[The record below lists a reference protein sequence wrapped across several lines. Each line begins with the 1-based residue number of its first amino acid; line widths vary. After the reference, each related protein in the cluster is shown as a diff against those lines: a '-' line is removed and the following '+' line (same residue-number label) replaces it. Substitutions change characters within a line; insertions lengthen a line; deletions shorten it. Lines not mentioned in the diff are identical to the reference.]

1 MTKAEMTN
9 STTRR
14 KVLAGIAALPVMAE
28 TAALAREAAPGLA
41 ELIEFHRIAY
51 RRLDD
56 AVSKRNEIEDALREE
71 RRRHPVL
78 VPLAVLPNGECH
90 SGFYELGPI
99 SPEEIRRGIEQTHD
113 QLRRVHCSK
122 WSRAMFPEFPDAME
136 AALQASQERAIRA
149 LAEAEAAVAAR
160 EQEAGLADAQ
170 GVVDA
175 MEEAEFDARLRL
187 VMHVPASTEEA
198 QVKADYI
205 ETSPPFRDGWCE
217 DCPDFV
223 RAVIDRLGSIQ
234 S

>member
-71 RRRHPVL
+71 RRRHPIL
-78 VPLAVLPNGECH
+78 VPLAVLPNGDCH

-122 WSRAMFPEFPDAME
+122 RSRAMFPEFPDAME
-136 AALQASQERAIRA
+136 PGRCSGRFSLCSNMRSGATLLPSTRPRA
-149 LAEAEAAVAAR
+149 
-160 EQEAGLADAQ
+160 
-170 GVVDA
+170 
-175 MEEAEFDARLRL
+175 
-187 VMHVPASTEEA
+187 
-198 QVKADYI
+198 
-205 ETSPPFRDGWCE
+205 
-217 DCPDFV
+217 
-223 RAVIDRLGSIQ
+223 
-234 S
+234 